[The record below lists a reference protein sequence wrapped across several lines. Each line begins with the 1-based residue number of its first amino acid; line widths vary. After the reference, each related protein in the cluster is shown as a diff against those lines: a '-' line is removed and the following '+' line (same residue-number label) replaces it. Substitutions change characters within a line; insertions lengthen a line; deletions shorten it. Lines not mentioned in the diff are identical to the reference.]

1 MLLLSGKETG
11 RELARKPP
19 LIPPLF
25 ARIYGLFAPAPREAA
40 GQGNRGA
47 GAARPEPAAN
57 RKQPQAVG
65 TAGPVSLGASCRPAA
80 PGRRAR
86 TLLSSPRC
94 TAGCAEGSRHGS
106 SSQRAGRGDPSSSF
120 EASTWE
126 TLLLAGLT
134 LLSSTR
140 KTVRTSHIY

>member
-1 MLLLSGKETG
+1 MPLLSGKETG

-25 ARIYGLFAPAPREAA
+25 ARIYGRFAPAPREAA

-65 TAGPVSLGASCRPAA
+65 TAGPVSLRASCSPAA

-86 TLLSSPRC
+86 DHAELGSVCGGLCGGQQTRLIIPARRPR
-94 TAGCAEGSRHGS
+94 RPF
-106 SSQRAGRGDPSSSF
+106 Q
-120 EASTWE
+120 
-126 TLLLAGLT
+126 
-134 LLSSTR
+134 
-140 KTVRTSHIY
+140 